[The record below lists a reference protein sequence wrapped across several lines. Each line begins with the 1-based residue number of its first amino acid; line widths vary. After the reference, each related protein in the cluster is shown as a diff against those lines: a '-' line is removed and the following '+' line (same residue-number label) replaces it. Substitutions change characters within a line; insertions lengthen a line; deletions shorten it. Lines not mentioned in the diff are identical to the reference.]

1 MRIQELVEAIP
12 VGSST
17 QPAANP
23 NTPPQQQ
30 APAVPGQPQPAANP
44 NTPPQQQAP
53 AVPGQPQPAAPTQQ
67 QNSQQAVPPP
77 GKAPQPTL
85 GNQQPNATATPAT
98 PSPEIKQGMQAMS
111 DQFNALKLKYDQL
124 QKQILN
130 PASPPAQPST
140 PARV

>member
-30 APAVPGQPQPAANP
+30 AL
-44 NTPPQQQAP
+44 

-77 GKAPQPTL
+77 GKAQQPTL
-85 GNQQPNATATPAT
+85 GNQQPNVTATPAT

-140 PARV
+140 PAQI